1 MPLVAKKSFDKNMS
15 NPIYDQFGGQQN
27 NNGFSDFMND
37 FRRLQQT
44 VKNPRQ
50 EVERLLQ
57 SGAISQQD
65 FNRLGQM
72 ANQILGMAG
81 K

>member
-1 MPLVAKKSFDKNMS
+1 MATNPLFNALNGV
-15 NPIYDQFGGQQN
+15 QQPS
-27 NNGFSDFMND
+27 NNGFPNFMADFQ
-37 FRRLQQT
+37 RLQQA

-57 SGAISQQD
+57 SGVMSQQD
-65 FNRLGQM
+65 FNRFGQM
-72 ANQILGMAG
+72 ANQIMGITR

>member
-1 MPLVAKKSFDKNMS
+1 MANNLYKALN
-15 NPIYDQFGGQQN
+15 GQQTN
-27 NNGFSDFMND
+27 NSFSDFMSE
-37 FRRLQQT
+37 FQRLKNT

-57 SGAISQQD
+57 SGEMSQSD

-72 ANQILGMAG
+72 ANQLMGSPR